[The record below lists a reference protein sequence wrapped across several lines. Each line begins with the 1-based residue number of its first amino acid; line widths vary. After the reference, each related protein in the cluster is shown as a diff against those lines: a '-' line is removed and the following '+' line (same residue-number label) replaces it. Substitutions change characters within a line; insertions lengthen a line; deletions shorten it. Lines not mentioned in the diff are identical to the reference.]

1 MGRAAGESLES
12 SALSTDAH
20 SYATRSCLLHP
31 KERGASYLIEMAYA
45 CFRGKPPI
53 KTNLWI
59 REFNWNQDK
68 IVVGERANQP
78 TPLTDEIMRE
88 ENGIRCAMRLCT
100 ACMESCNN
108 TRLLNF
114 THLH

>member
-1 MGRAAGESLES
+1 MGRAGESLES

-45 CFRGKPPI
+45 CFRDKPPI
-53 KTNLWI
+53 KTNLWS

-68 IVVGERANQP
+68 IVVGGRANRP

-88 ENGIRCAMRLCT
+88 ENGIRCAVRICT
-100 ACMESCNN
+100 HEVMQ
-108 TRLLNF
+108 
-114 THLH
+114 

>member
-1 MGRAAGESLES
+1 MGESLES

-45 CFRGKPPI
+45 SFRDKPPI

-68 IVVGERANQP
+68 IVVGGRASEQANALDRRNYAGGKRHQVRGAP
-78 TPLTDEIMRE
+78 MH
-88 ENGIRCAMRLCT
+88 GMK
-100 ACMESCNN
+100 SCNN
-108 TRLLNF
+108 T
-114 THLH
+114 